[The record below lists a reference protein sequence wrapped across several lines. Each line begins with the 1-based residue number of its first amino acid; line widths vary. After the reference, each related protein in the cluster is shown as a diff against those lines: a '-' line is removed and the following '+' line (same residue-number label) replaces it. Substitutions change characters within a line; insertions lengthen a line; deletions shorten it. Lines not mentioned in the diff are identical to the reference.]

1 MPIAE
6 IINELDAYLS
16 RLRQARELLLD
27 GRTEAPQKGAP
38 RRKRKVMVR
47 QSGPIST
54 IRRQGDENISRS
66 NHPVAHLKV
75 VRKRVDTSAPAAGPV
90 ADYPSNLE
98 QAKITNPEHIA
109 ESIAITRFPARRR
122 ASSIISAHHRI
133 AKPPSGNKP
142 VAIKPAIALAGPTNT
157 KVVVISAE
165 QVQREREQASHPAVL
180 RPRVPASGLS
190 GKLAF
195 ESLFKDGAKPSK
207 TSGL

>member
-1 MPIAE
+1 MLGSRGQSLQSDGKVTKI
-6 IINELDAYLS
+6 YL
-16 RLRQARELLLD
+16 
-27 GRTEAPQKGAP
+27 
-38 RRKRKVMVR
+38 
-47 QSGPIST
+47 GPT
-54 IRRQGDENISRS
+54 IL
-66 NHPVAHLKV
+66 AHLKT
-75 VRKRVDTSAPAAGPV
+75 VRKRVDTSAPASGSV
-90 ADYPSNLE
+90 ADYPSHLE
-98 QAKITNPEHIA
+98 QAKITNPEHTIA

-142 VAIKPAIALAGPTNT
+142 VAIKPAIALAGPTIT

-180 RPRVPASGLS
+180 RPRLPASGLS

-207 TSGL
+207 TSRL